1 MSEMICDEDLAT
13 IELKLTSI
21 AKESQKEYL
30 SSVRSVDVFPVLEKQ
45 LSDVTAIDGVLL
57 SEE

>member
-1 MSEMICDEDLAT
+1 MICDEDLAT
-13 IELKLTSI
+13 IESI
-21 AKESQKEYL
+21 AKESHKEYL